1 PWIAGGDKMR
11 FFSYMPEYV
20 EIYPDYYV
28 FEFLDFIKE
37 ATRHVNDE
45 LTNIAGLNVASNNEQ

>member
-1 PWIAGGDKMR
+1 MR